1 MLIIA
6 LVLVGTVSAAAPVYE
21 YATEWGGFNLYP
33 QPGGIA
39 VNSSGYVY
47 VTDPGNNLIKIFIP
61 SGSLVSTLTPISGSI
76 PVEITFDSSD
86 NAYVSDWN
94 TEGVID
100 KYPLSGS
107 PSELSISAVGSPIS
121 PMGIAI
127 SSGNFYI
134 ADLANVDVGKF
145 SSSGAQLNTFGEGPL
160 QYPAG
165 VTVDPT
171 GNVSVVDNYNNRVYK
186 FPPAGGSP
194 LWESTGDSS
203 MSLSSPW
210 GIARDSFGNIYVA
223 DESNN
228 CIQILD
234 TNGNYISK
242 LGSLGDG
249 QGKFNTPADIAI
261 DASNNVYVLDTGN
274 NLVQKFV
281 PLAISTVT
289 PAIGSTS
296 GGTSVTITGTGF
308 NSVGTTQVTFGGI
321 AGTSVHVVN
330 PTTITVTTPAH
341 VAGAVN
347 IVVTDPD
354 SNTGTLANGFTYV
367 VPPVFSSILP
377 NSGTTLGGTAVT
389 ITGSGFVT
397 GSPLAVTISGN
408 RASDVVFGSS
418 TSITAVTPAGTAG
431 STWVNITNG
440 DGGIVNTSA
449 AYTYIAPPV
458 FTSISPASGTTLGG
472 TAVTITGSDFVAG
485 SSLGV
490 TIGGTPAT
498 GVSVTDATHIAAITP
513 AGTDG
518 STWVNITN
526 GNGGTVNTSAA
537 YTYVVPPI
545 FSSILPNSGTTL
557 GGTAVTITGSGFIVG
572 SPFAVT
578 IGGNRASDV
587 VFGSSTSITAV
598 TPAGTAGSTWVN
610 ITNGDG
616 GTVNTSAAYTY
627 IAPPVFTRIS
637 PASGTTLGGTAV
649 TITGSGF
656 NVGSPLAVTIGGNSA
671 SDVVFSSSTSITA
684 VTPAGTAG
692 STWVNITNGDGGTVN
707 TSAAY
712 AYIAPPVFTSIS
724 PASGPLSGGTSVTID
739 GTGFVTGSSLGVTIG
754 GAPTTGVSVTDTNH
768 IAATTPA
775 GITGSTWVNITN
787 GNGGFVNES
796 GVYTYDAL
804 PTFTSILPSAGPLSG
819 GQPVTITGTGFVTGA
834 SLRVTIGGTP
844 ATGVSVTDATHIAAT
859 TPAGTTGSTWVNIT
873 NGDGGFVNESGGYT
887 YDALPTFTSI
897 VPSAGPLSGGQ
908 PVTIT
913 GTGFVTGASL
923 RVTIGGAPATGVSVT
938 DTNHIAATT
947 PAGITGSTWVNITN
961 GDGGIVN
968 TSAAYTYVAPPVFT
982 SIVPS
987 AGPLSGSQPVS
998 ITGSGFITG
1007 SSLGVT
1013 IGGTPATGVSIT
1025 DATHIAATTPAGT
1038 TGSTWVNITN
1048 GNDGFVNQT
1057 GAYTYAANPTV
1068 TGVYPASGPLSGGTS
1083 VTITGTG
1090 FTGATSV
1097 TFGTIANVT
1106 GAMTVNSATSI
1117 TVTSPAGSA
1126 GTVDVTV
1133 TTPGG
1138 TSSPSPADKFTYGS
1152 APTFVSATTTTTGT
1166 AINITFSKAMNS
1178 PVGYAN
1184 QFSYSINGGTP
1195 QSFSAAVLD
1204 SNTAVI
1210 DLTTSGAAIA
1220 YDNTVTINYTGTS
1233 VTSTDG
1239 GVLATF
1245 SNQHVTNAMP
1255 GPTPTLTPTTSPT
1268 VTPTSTPTIS
1278 PTITPKPTAA
1288 TSHPHA
1294 ATAYWVNTGNTGT
1307 TSGYTGP
1314 ATTPA
1319 PVKPTQ
1325 VSTVQPIV
1333 SDPVTAAA
1341 TPSPAYTEPPL
1352 PTNTPKS
1359 GINAIPVI
1367 GALGLCGVIVLFRK
1381 NGN

>member
-1 MLIIA
+1 
-6 LVLVGTVSAAAPVYE
+6 
-21 YATEWGGFNLYP
+21 
-33 QPGGIA
+33 
-39 VNSSGYVY
+39 
-47 VTDPGNNLIKIFIP
+47 
-61 SGSLVSTLTPISGSI
+61 
-76 PVEITFDSSD
+76 
-86 NAYVSDWN
+86 
-94 TEGVID
+94 
-100 KYPLSGS
+100 
-107 PSELSISAVGSPIS
+107 
-121 PMGIAI
+121 
-127 SSGNFYI
+127 
-134 ADLANVDVGKF
+134 
-145 SSSGAQLNTFGEGPL
+145 
-160 QYPAG
+160 
-165 VTVDPT
+165 
-171 GNVSVVDNYNNRVYK
+171 
-186 FPPAGGSP
+186 
-194 LWESTGDSS
+194 
-203 MSLSSPW
+203 
-210 GIARDSFGNIYVA
+210 
-223 DESNN
+223 
-228 CIQILD
+228 
-234 TNGNYISK
+234 
-242 LGSLGDG
+242 
-249 QGKFNTPADIAI
+249 
-261 DASNNVYVLDTGN
+261 
-274 NLVQKFV
+274 
-281 PLAISTVT
+281 
-289 PAIGSTS
+289 
-296 GGTSVTITGTGF
+296 
-308 NSVGTTQVTFGGI
+308 
-321 AGTSVHVVN
+321 
-330 PTTITVTTPAH
+330 
-341 VAGAVN
+341 
-347 IVVTDPD
+347 
-354 SNTGTLANGFTYV
+354 
-367 VPPVFSSILP
+367 
-377 NSGTTLGGTAVT
+377 
-389 ITGSGFVT
+389 
-397 GSPLAVTISGN
+397 
-408 RASDVVFGSS
+408 
-418 TSITAVTPAGTAG
+418 
-431 STWVNITNG
+431 
-440 DGGIVNTSA
+440 
-449 AYTYIAPPV
+449 
-458 FTSISPASGTTLGG
+458 
-472 TAVTITGSDFVAG
+472 
-485 SSLGV
+485 
-490 TIGGTPAT
+490 
-498 GVSVTDATHIAAITP
+498 
-513 AGTDG
+513 
-518 STWVNITN
+518 
-526 GNGGTVNTSAA
+526 
-537 YTYVVPPI
+537 
-545 FSSILPNSGTTL
+545 
-557 GGTAVTITGSGFIVG
+557 
-572 SPFAVT
+572 
-578 IGGNRASDV
+578 
-587 VFGSSTSITAV
+587 
-598 TPAGTAGSTWVN
+598 
-610 ITNGDG
+610 
-616 GTVNTSAAYTY
+616 
-627 IAPPVFTRIS
+627 
-637 PASGTTLGGTAV
+637 
-649 TITGSGF
+649 
-656 NVGSPLAVTIGGNSA
+656 
-671 SDVVFSSSTSITA
+671 
-684 VTPAGTAG
+684 
-692 STWVNITNGDGGTVN
+692 
-707 TSAAY
+707 
-712 AYIAPPVFTSIS
+712 
-724 PASGPLSGGTSVTID
+724 LSGGTSVTID

-804 PTFTSILPSAGPLSG
+804 PTFTSIL
-819 GQPVTITGTGFVTGA
+819 
-834 SLRVTIGGTP
+834 
-844 ATGVSVTDATHIAAT
+844 
-859 TPAGTTGSTWVNIT
+859 
-873 NGDGGFVNESGGYT
+873 
-887 YDALPTFTSI
+887 
-897 VPSAGPLSGGQ
+897 PSAGPLSGGQ

-1245 SNQHVTNAMP
+1245 NNQHVTNAMP